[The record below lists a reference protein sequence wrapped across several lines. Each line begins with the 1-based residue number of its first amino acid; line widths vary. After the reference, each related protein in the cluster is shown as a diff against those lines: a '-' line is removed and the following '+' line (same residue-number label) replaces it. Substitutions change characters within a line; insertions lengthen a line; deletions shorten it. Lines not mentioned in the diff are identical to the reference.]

1 LIKDNEKS
9 QKSIDE
15 LQQNENKYDN
25 ISVILKSINKQQQ
38 SNTYENNKINN
49 KNIPTFTYET
59 NEKEI
64 ITENKTQNKKN
75 NKKQPVSDE
84 YEFEYQAQDVL
95 NSQESLVYKY
105 TLKCILVFFVTG
117 VLFWSDFSPFLKF
130 IQPGITSYNSNPLNF
145 IAINAGLLI
154 VAGLICFNTAFKGIA
169 GIFKLKSNND
179 SLVSLAF
186 YGVLIYNLSLIAQPV
201 LVQQGKF
208 YVISIAA
215 SILLSFSMLG
225 KLFNAM
231 RAKNNFKLLMDNK
244 SFKTAIKIDDKEKTL
259 QLMRG
264 LGYNDA
270 SISCPKKVIFLT
282 NYLEKAYAESSFD
295 KIARIFS
302 PLIFVI
308 ALSGSFICYSLK
320 HDSYA
325 SLLTFALI
333 CCIGAPITGELG
345 ASLPMWRS
353 CKKLAKKNALL
364 TGFETVASYSDI
376 NALVIDAKSIF
387 PADTVK
393 LKGIKA
399 FNKQSVEEAIIDS
412 ASLVNAAGG
421 TLSDI
426 FLNII
431 NGRTDMLNSVES
443 FEYED
448 DLGLCGWVNNRRVL
462 IGNRELMKRHNIEIP
477 SRDYES
483 KVISSGSNFVYLS
496 VAGELCALLI
506 LEYECKKEIARSLKS
521 LRKLDIILLIT
532 TNDSNITTRLLAE
545 KFHFNIKNI
554 KILHSNELEI
564 TKQDS
569 VENRSPSSLAFMNG
583 ASSYASAVT
592 ACIKLHGSFAIASIF
607 GIIGALLGVAFII
620 YTSLFVGAISITP
633 IQLVAYQGIWAL
645 PVLLIAMFR
654 KH

>member
-1 LIKDNEKS
+1 LIKDNEKI
-9 QKSIDE
+9 QKRIEE
-15 LQQNENKYDN
+15 LQQNENKDDT
-25 ISVILKSINKQQQ
+25 ISVGVQTINNNKQQK
-38 SNTYENNKINN
+38 NINEKEINN
-49 KNIPTFTYET
+49 NIPIFTYET
-59 NEKEI
+59 NEKDDMNDNR
-64 ITENKTQNKKN
+64 TKN
-75 NKKQPVSDE
+75 ANNEKKQPVSNE

-95 NSQESLVYKY
+95 NSQESLVYTY
-105 TLKCILVFFVTG
+105 TLKCILIFSITG
-117 VLFWSDFSPFLKF
+117 ILFWLDFAPILKF
-130 IQPGITSYNSNPLNF
+130 IQPAFLSFNSNPLIF
-145 IAINAGLLI
+145 IAINEVLLI
-154 VAGLICFNTAFKGIA
+154 IAGLICFKTAFKGIA
-169 GIFKLKSNND
+169 GVFTLKSNND
-179 SLVSLAF
+179 SLISLAF
-186 YGVLIYNLSLIAQPV
+186 YGNLIFNISFLAQPA
-201 LVQQGKF
+201 LIQQGKF
-208 YVISIAA
+208 YIISVTA
-215 SILLSFSMLG
+215 SLLLSFSMLG
-225 KLFNAM
+225 KLFIAM
-231 RAKNNFKLLMDNK
+231 RSKNNFKLLIDNK
-244 SFKTAIKIDDKEKTL
+244 NFKTAIKIEDKEKTL

-264 LGYNDA
+264 LGYSDA

-295 KIARIFS
+295 KIARIFA
-302 PLIFVI
+302 PFIFVI
-308 ALSGSFICYSLK
+308 ALSGSFLCYSFK
-320 HDSYA
+320 HDLYA

-353 CKKLAKKNALL
+353 CKSLVKKKALL
-364 TGFETVASYSDI
+364 TGYETIADYSDI

-387 PADTVK
+387 PTDAVK

-399 FNKQSVEEAIIDS
+399 FTKQNVEEAIIDA

-426 FLNII
+426 FIKII

-448 DLGLCGWVNNRRVL
+448 DLGLCGWVDNRRVL
-462 IGNRELMKRHNIEIP
+462 LGNRELMIRHNIEIP

-483 KVISSGSNFVYLS
+483 KVLSSGSNFVYLS

-521 LRKLDIILLIT
+521 LKELDVILLIT
-532 TNDSNITTRLLAE
+532 TNDSNITTRLIAE
-545 KFHFNIKNI
+545 KFNFNIKNI
-554 KILHSNELEI
+554 KILHSNELDI

-569 VENRSPSSLAFMNG
+569 IENKSPCSLAYING
-583 ASSYASAVT
+583 ASSYARAVT
-592 ACIKLHGSFAIASIF
+592 ACIKLHGSFAVASIF
-607 GIIGALLGVAFII
+607 GIIGALLGVTFII
-620 YTSLFVGAISITP
+620 YTLLFVGNISITP